1 MTSTQ
6 PPSMATRTDQFTHEL
21 NADIANLSTLRH
33 LVMSGGIPDTT
44 DDPTLRATVWKLL
57 LGYLPPT
64 KSHRQQEL
72 HTRHSQYSQFCKELI
87 VNPHD
92 DNNNNNQDEVEDH
105 PLSIHQGS
113 KWKEHFQ
120 DVEIKEQIDRD
131 VLRTHPD
138 MHFFSGDELAAV
150 LHREEMKRGLYLY
163 AKLNPGLTYVQ
174 GMNELFAPLYY
185 LFTIEKAGNDNQSSS
200 GDDGDDDKNHQSS
213 PSAAEVAA
221 FFCFVE
227 LMGEFRDHFCKQLD
241 NSLVGIRATL
251 SRLST
256 LLRRHDEDLWLRLE
270 IVNAIQPQYYA
281 FRWITLALTQ
291 EFAFFDALKLWDA
304 LIAQSVGERNDY
316 LLLLCLAMLLR
327 AREDLM
333 QLDFAESLKL
343 LQHYPPIDVSVL
355 VDSAESLKNTKIVL
369 ALD

>member
-1 MTSTQ
+1 M
-6 PPSMATRTDQFTHEL
+6 
-21 NADIANLSTLRH
+21 
-33 LVMSGGIPDTT
+33 
-44 DDPTLRATVWKLL
+44 
-57 LGYLPPT
+57 
-64 KSHRQQEL
+64 
-72 HTRHSQYSQFCKELI
+72 
-87 VNPHD
+87 NPHD
-92 DNNNNNQDEVEDH
+92 DNNNDQDEVEDH
-105 PLSIHQGS
+105 PLSINEGS

-120 DVEIKEQIDRD
+120 DAEIKEQIDRD
-131 VLRTHPD
+131 VMRTHPD
-138 MHFFSGDELAAV
+138 MHFFSGDGPAAV

-163 AKLNPGLTYVQ
+163 AKLNPGITYVQ

-185 LFTIEKAGNDNQSSS
+185 LFTIERADNDNDNNNSNDS
-200 GDDGDDDKNHQSS
+200 GSGSGRGNENENTENQQS
-213 PSAAEVAA
+213 PSSAEVAA

-227 LMGEFRDHFCKQLD
+227 LMGEFHDHFCKQLD

-256 LLRRHDEDLWLRLE
+256 LLKRHDQDLWQRLE
-270 IVNAIQPQYYA
+270 IVNAVQPQYYA

-291 EFAFFDALKLWDA
+291 EFCFSDALRLWDA
-304 LIAQSVGERNDY
+304 LIAQPAGERNDY

-327 AREDLM
+327 VREDLM

>member
-1 MTSTQ
+1 M
-6 PPSMATRTDQFTHEL
+6 
-21 NADIANLSTLRH
+21 NADTANLSTLRH
-33 LVMSGGIPDTT
+33 LTMSGGIPDT
-44 DDPTLRATVWKLL
+44 DDPNCRATIWKLL

-92 DNNNNNQDEVEDH
+92 DNNDYQDEVEDH
-105 PLSIHQGS
+105 PLSINEGS

-131 VLRTHPD
+131 VMRTHPN
-138 MHFFSGDELAAV
+138 MHFFSGDDPAAV
-150 LHREEMKRGLYLY
+150 LHREEIKRGLYLY
-163 AKLNPGLTYVQ
+163 AKLNPGITYVQ

-185 LFTIEKAGNDNQSSS
+185 LFTIERADNDINSINDSGSGSGSENNNNQQSSS
-200 GDDGDDDKNHQSS
+200 SS
-213 PSAAEVAA
+213 PSSAEVAA

-256 LLRRHDEDLWLRLE
+256 LLKRHDQDLWQRLE
-270 IVNAIQPQYYA
+270 IVNAVQPQYYA

-291 EFAFFDALKLWDA
+291 EFSFSDALRLWDA
-304 LIAQSVGERNDY
+304 LIAQPAGERNDY
-316 LLLLCLAMLLR
+316 LLLLCLAMLLKV
-327 AREDLM
+327 REDLM

-355 VDSAESLKNTKIVL
+355 VDSAESLKNTKTVL